1 MSQSKIYQLKGE
13 LSTMM
18 VLYLRGIDLKLLED
32 ELSRQI
38 DSSPQLF
45 RGIPIIVD
53 LSAIKVGNSLDLKW
67 LKNLL
72 LNRDL
77 IPVGLRNANED
88 LAVKAGNAGW
98 ALLAGNGGRSRE
110 IELNSAEIAPK
121 EQREI
126 SHEEVAEEVTPQ
138 EVVEPAEPIET
149 MMHVQQVRSGQQ
161 LSVPQGDLVV
171 INSVNEGAELLVDGN
186 IHVYGALRGRAL
198 AGIHGNRSARIFCQ
212 SLEAEL
218 VAIAGFYR
226 MQEDI
231 PAELRGKTVQIY
243 LDQDELKIEQL
254 VK

>member
-32 ELSRQI
+32 ELSRQV

-45 RGIPIIVD
+45 KGIPIIVD

-72 LNRDL
+72 LTKDL
-77 IPVGLRNANED
+77 VPVGLRNVNED
-88 LAVKAGNAGW
+88 LASKAGNAGW
-98 ALLAGNGGRSRE
+98 ALLAGNSGRARE
-110 IELNSAEIAPK
+110 IESSMTDAVALPSK
-121 EQREI
+121 
-126 SHEEVAEEVTPQ
+126 SEVSIQ
-138 EVVEPAEPIET
+138 ESQQESSLQEDCPPIET
-149 MMHVQQVRSGQQ
+149 TMHVQQVRSGQQ
-161 LSVPQGDLVV
+161 LTVSQGDLVV

-186 IHVYGALRGRAL
+186 IHVYGTLRGRAL

-231 PAELRGKTVQIY
+231 PSELRGKTVQIY

-254 VK
+254 IK

>member
-1 MSQSKIYQLKGE
+1 
-13 LSTMM
+13 MM

-32 ELSRQI
+32 ELSKQI

-98 ALLAGNGGRSRE
+98 ALLTGNGGRSRE
-110 IELNSAEIAPK
+110 I
-121 EQREI
+121 
-126 SHEEVAEEVTPQ
+126 SHEKVAEEVTPQ

-212 SLEAEL
+212 SLEAGL